1 VAVSEKIEGDEAAAD
16 SGRGVGSLAR
26 GLRILEAVVEA
37 SAPMSL
43 ANIAQVCG
51 FDTSTAHRLLQV
63 LVKEGYILKDDT
75 AKKYLAS
82 PRGFFPLSLYHPLN
96 VIRRDAEYAMMSLRD
111 EVADTVGLIF
121 FCFGQRLLIDLVHG
135 GDSLSPYYD
144 TWVTSPL
151 HGSASGKVL
160 LTSLTDE
167 ERRARLGPG
176 PYEPQT
182 SHTIAD
188 PALLQADLEASLE
201 RGYVVARDDAFV
213 GLTALGAPITQN
225 GDAIGCFFVF
235 GRSTNFDDAKTER
248 TGQALSR
255 AAELFSHGTPSLK
268 AVSDLLGPRPAAIG
282 S

>member
-1 VAVSEKIEGDEAAAD
+1 VAVADKIGAD
-16 SGRGVGSLAR
+16 ATAPDAGRGVGSLAR

-43 ANIAQVCG
+43 ANIAQVSG
-51 FDTSTAHRLLQV
+51 FDTSTAHRLLQM
-63 LVKEGYILKDDT
+63 LVKEGYIVKDDT

-82 PRGFFPLSLYHPLN
+82 PKGFFPLSLYHPLN
-96 VIRRDAEYAMMSLRD
+96 VIRRDAEYAMMSLRE
-111 EVADTVGLIF
+111 EVGETVGLVF
-121 FCFGQRLLIDLVHG
+121 FCFGQRLLLDLVHG
-135 GDSLSPYYD
+135 GDSLSPYYG
-144 TWVTSPL
+144 TWVESPL

-160 LTSLTDE
+160 LMSLTSE
-167 ERRARLGPG
+167 ERRARLGLG
-176 PYEPQT
+176 PYKDSTP
-182 SHTIAD
+182 HTITD
-188 PALLQADLEASLE
+188 PAILEADLVASRE

-213 GLTALGAPITQN
+213 GLTALGASITAG

-255 AAELFSHGTPSLK
+255 AGELFSHGTPSLK
-268 AVSDLLGPRPAAIG
+268 AVCDLLGPRPAATG